1 MTKIDITYT
10 GNLRNR
16 CVHSENK
23 AEIIT
28 DAPKDNQGKGEL
40 FSPTDLLAASLGS
53 CVLTLMGIAASR
65 LKVDLRGLRLTVE
78 KEMAKAPSRRVG
90 RLVLHIYCPQV
101 FDSTITEQL
110 ETAGSRCPV
119 YQSLHPDTK
128 QEYFFHW
135 GQA

>member
-40 FSPTDLLAASLGS
+40 FSPQ
-53 CVLTLMGIAASR
+53 
-65 LKVDLRGLRLTVE
+65 
-78 KEMAKAPSRRVG
+78 
-90 RLVLHIYCPQV
+90 IY
-101 FDSTITEQL
+101 
-110 ETAGSRCPV
+110 
-119 YQSLHPDTK
+119 
-128 QEYFFHW
+128 
-135 GQA
+135 